1 MKVMLSNLTRGGKEA
16 RVDQYLFIFL
26 KFIQSVVPTIDYDY
40 TMTVEAGGGDANTAD
55 AFVEIEEGVG
65 AGAGAKLA

>member
-1 MKVMLSNLTRGGKEA
+1 MKIMLGNLTKGGKEA

-40 TMTVEAGGGDANTAD
+40 TMSVDAGGGNGAAAPDSLGDD
-55 AFVEIEEGVG
+55 AFVDLSETPVS
-65 AGAGAKLA
+65 